1 MKYTDFILDQEV
13 QRSRK
18 KNLNLN
24 KKNNLIKVLR
34 EKDISLQRNIFI
46 FYMNKY

>member
-34 EKDISLQRNIFI
+34 EKDISL
-46 FYMNKY
+46 